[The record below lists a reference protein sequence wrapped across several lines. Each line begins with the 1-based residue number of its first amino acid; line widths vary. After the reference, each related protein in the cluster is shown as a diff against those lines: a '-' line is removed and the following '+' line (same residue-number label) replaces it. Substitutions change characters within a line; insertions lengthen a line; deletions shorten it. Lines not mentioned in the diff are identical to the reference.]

1 MKLNTLLIPV
11 VTACLI
17 PLLVQAKGQSING
30 EGEQRQ
36 RPTAEER
43 GERFANADTD
53 GDEQL
58 SLEEI
63 EIAGATRLAKHF
75 DRIDA
80 DGDGLLT
87 KDELKK
93 AHKMRR
99 KGDRAHKR
107 TGPDSDQ

>member
-1 MKLNTLLIPV
+1 MKLNTLLISV

-80 DGDGLLT
+80 DGDGLLS

>member
-1 MKLNTLLIPV
+1 MKLKTLLISV
-11 VTACLI
+11 IAACLI
-17 PLLVQAKGQSING
+17 PSIVQAKGQSING
-30 EGEQRQ
+30 EREQRQ

-43 GERFANADTD
+43 GERFANTDTD

-63 EIAGATRLAKHF
+63 EIAGATRLAEHF

-93 AHKMRR
+93 AHKKRVKGNGAR
-99 KGDRAHKR
+99 KRICSE
-107 TGPDSDQ
+107 SDE

>member
-1 MKLNTLLIPV
+1 MKLNTLLISV

-43 GERFANADTD
+43 GERFANTDID

-63 EIAGATRLAKHF
+63 EIVGATRLAEHF

-80 DGDGLLT
+80 DGDGRLT

-93 AHKMRR
+93 SHKKRG
-99 KGDRAHKR
+99 KGKGAHKR
-107 TGPDSDQ
+107 TGSDSDV